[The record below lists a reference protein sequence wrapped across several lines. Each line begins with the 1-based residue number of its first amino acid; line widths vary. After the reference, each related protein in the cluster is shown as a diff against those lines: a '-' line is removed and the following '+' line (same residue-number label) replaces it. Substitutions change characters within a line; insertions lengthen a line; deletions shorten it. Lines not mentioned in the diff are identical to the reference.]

1 MAGSMSMPDLVE
13 TLKASLMDAV
23 DVLASSG
30 DTSLE
35 DILRAAAD
43 DFRRVKPNIQFAE
56 VTLVA
61 GQRSY
66 DLPANMGEFKY
77 DTWGQ
82 GRKQPWESGYAGR
95 LPRVSVAMVGATRNV
110 VLDPAPT
117 QAHIDDAGAT
127 LPYWY
132 TIPHAIHESDPAQTT
147 IPLVHR
153 GLLILRAQMEAMRLL
168 AIRNLT
174 KPMQMIDGHSNAPRN
189 GTASF
194 LFDVLSKEFEMKA
207 AQ

>member
-1 MAGSMSMPDLVE
+1 MADLVE
-13 TLKASLMDAV
+13 TLKASLMDAA
-23 DVLASSG
+23 DVFASSG
-30 DTSLE
+30 STALE
-35 DILRAAAD
+35 DMLNTAAD

-66 DLPANMGEFKY
+66 DLPAAMGEFKY

-82 GRKQPWESGYAGR
+82 GRKQPWETGFAGR
-95 LPRVSVAMVGATRNV
+95 LPRVSVALVGATKKL

-132 TIPHAIHESDPAQTT
+132 TVPHVIHAADGAQTT

-153 GLLILRAQMEAMRLL
+153 GLLILRAQMEAMRQL
-168 AIRNLT
+168 AVRNLA
-174 KPMQMIDGHSNAPRN
+174 KPVQMIDGHSNAPRN

-194 LFDVLSKEFEMKA
+194 LFEVLSKEFEMKA